1 MAQSAYKA
9 LYKVLM
15 NINESSCW
23 PYGMVSALIVLFR
36 EKALKN
42 FGYNISFI
50 V

>member
-1 MAQSAYKA
+1 MDQKSSNQREDRY
-9 LYKVLM
+9 LCIVL
-15 NINESSCW
+15 
-23 PYGMVSALIVLFR
+23 LFR

>member
-1 MAQSAYKA
+1 MKLFGLIFTLDYRATFEVRMR
-9 LYKVLM
+9 VL
-15 NINESSCW
+15 
-23 PYGMVSALIVLFR
+23 LFR